1 MTDHATPTRTP
12 LGSASP
18 PTRPGKG
25 SPRVHGPERSPSL
38 HRARAL
44 GRPRPTGPLSRC
56 RGCPRSWTL
65 TVTITDIHGP
75 CPAPAA
81 PTAPSTATPSA
92 SSPPWPRLQL
102 CSSSQIAT
110 SSAPARPCPHLRP
123 RPTTSA
129 STTAASSPFRRGRKP
144 RATCPRH
151 TTWHRRCE
159 QLVRQH
165 APAALLSSSSVL
177 PALHATH
184 ARERPRAHHCG
195 LLETCLV
202 ATSSTIVDPKFSR
215 TPQVMAPCRTQR
227 TLGNQMAQHPHPSG
241 HFGTGLEP

>member
-75 CPAPAA
+75 WPAPAA

-92 SSPPWPRLQL
+92 SS
-102 CSSSQIAT
+102 
-110 SSAPARPCPHLRP
+110 
-123 RPTTSA
+123 
-129 STTAASSPFRRGRKP
+129 TAASSPFRRGRKP

-165 APAALLSSSSVL
+165 APPALLSSSSVL

-195 LLETCLV
+195 LLEL
-202 ATSSTIVDPKFSR
+202 
-215 TPQVMAPCRTQR
+215 
-227 TLGNQMAQHPHPSG
+227 
-241 HFGTGLEP
+241 FGCNLFDHC